1 MQVPGTS
8 PALARNCLGGPR
20 TPRNAIAERF
30 GGKLAG
36 EGKKK
41 IGILAGRRRRNVR
54 ILMSLAAVLV
64 LAGVGTTVVLVQRG
78 TASASQDVA
87 ATSPEPSPITATPQ
101 VAPVS
106 DDAPVP
112 TPQALAAALAPVVS
126 NPALGAFTGSV
137 ADAVTGSVLWSQ
149 NPDAPM
155 TPASTTKILTA
166 AAALLTLP
174 AEHRVATQVV
184 QGSRPGELVL
194 VGEGDPTLT
203 AQPVGQPSY
212 YPGSPRIA
220 DLVEQIRRAGA
231 QVDSIVVDTSAYTG
245 PTMAE
250 GWMPAD
256 VAAGYIAPAEPVM
269 IDGARID
276 PFGDDS
282 PRSDTPALD
291 AGRVLAQA
299 LGVDPARVTLGKAE
313 SGAAPVASV
322 LSAPLR
328 DRLGQMMRK
337 SDNVLAEAIAREVAA
352 AKNAERSFAGA
363 TESVTRALYDAGF
376 KTDGLTLHDGSG
388 LSVDDRIPARL
399 LTDVLTAAAGDSK
412 PQLRPMLDDL
422 PVAGA
427 TGTLS
432 DRYAS
437 GERIGAGWVRAKT
450 GTLSVA
456 SVLTGYVVDV
466 DGRVLTFTLMSNDRP
481 PEVSRPALDDV
492 AAVLRLCGC
501 R

>member
-1 MQVPGTS
+1 MAS
-8 PALARNCLGGPR
+8 
-20 TPRNAIAERF
+20 
-30 GGKLAG
+30 

-54 ILMSLAAVLV
+54 ILLSLVAVLV
-64 LAGVGTTVVLVQRG
+64 IAAAGTAIVLVQRG
-78 TASASQDVA
+78 TATASDDVV
-87 ATSPEPSPITATPQ
+87 ATSPQPQPITATPQ
-101 VAPVS
+101 IAPVS
-106 DDAPVP
+106 DDAPAP
-112 TPQALAAALAPVVS
+112 TAQALAAALAPVVS
-126 NPALGAFTGSV
+126 NPALGAFTGTV
-137 ADAVTGSVLWSQ
+137 ADALTGTVLWSQ
-149 NPDAPM
+149 NPDTPM

-166 AAALLTLP
+166 AAAMLTLP
-174 AEHRVATQVV
+174 ADHRVATQVV
-184 QGSRPGELVL
+184 QGSRPGEVVL

-203 AQPVGQPSY
+203 AQPAGAPGY
-212 YPGSPRIA
+212 YPGAPRIA
-220 DLVEQIRRAGA
+220 DLVEQIGRAGV

-245 PTMAE
+245 PGMAQ
-250 GWMPAD
+250 GWMPDD
-256 VAAGYIAPAEPVM
+256 VAAGYIAPIEPLM
-269 IDGARID
+269 IDGARQD
-276 PFGDDS
+276 PLADES
-282 PRSDTPALD
+282 PRSATPALD
-291 AGRVLAQA
+291 AGRALASA

-337 SDNVLAEAIAREVAA
+337 SDNVLAEAIAREVAG
-352 AKNAERSFAGA
+352 AKDTERSFGGA
-363 TESVTRALYDAGF
+363 TRSIAQALYDAGF
-376 KTDGLTLHDGSG
+376 KTDGLTLYDGSG

-399 LTDVLTAAAGDSK
+399 QGDVLTAAAGESK

-437 GERIGAGWVRAKT
+437 GDRVGAGWVRAKT

-456 SVLTGYVVDV
+456 SALTGYVVDV
-466 DGRVLTFTLMSNDRP
+466 DGRVLTFALMSNDRP
-481 PEVSRPALDDV
+481 PEVSRPALDAV
-492 AAVLRLCGC
+492 AGTLRLCGC